1 MRHHQSLMEA
11 LEGTSRLPISHLRL
25 VKSSKCTAACNWI
38 ICFPRRV
45 ALIHRSEC
53 LMCGVG
59 VEAFDIALAERQ
71 WLSHR
76 AEGTLFKTCLNSRA
90 ETMTLPFH
98 TPKPFPKIL
107 GQSDSIQR
115 VLPLLR
121 GRPRSDA
128 AADGG
133 RGRPQRGGGA
143 AAEVRRFPGGDG

>member
-1 MRHHQSLMEA
+1 MVSGGVE
-11 LEGTSRLPISHLRL
+11 SRLTLQQR
-25 VKSSKCTAACNWI
+25 
-38 ICFPRRV
+38 
-45 ALIHRSEC
+45 
-53 LMCGVG
+53 
-59 VEAFDIALAERQ
+59 ERQ

-115 VLPLLR
+115 VLPPVP

-143 AAEVRRFPGGDG
+143 AAEVRRFPGGDGSQWQPPQQRGRKQVKGGEKV